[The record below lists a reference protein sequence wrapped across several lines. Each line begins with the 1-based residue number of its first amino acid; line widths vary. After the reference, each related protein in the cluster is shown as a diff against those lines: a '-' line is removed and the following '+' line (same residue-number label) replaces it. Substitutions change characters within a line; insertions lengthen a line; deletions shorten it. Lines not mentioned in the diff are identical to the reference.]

1 MNLNFFF
8 YFFNSDQSLT
18 GPIQY
23 VYLRTPKS
31 GVYFLAIFTS
41 ADASSLLK
49 AKSAVHKR
57 ALADSLV
64 VKQLI
69 EITYVPLRNQLADL
83 LSQLA
88 PPPAADLHLSL

>member
-1 MNLNFFF
+1 M
-8 YFFNSDQSLT
+8 T

-23 VYLRTPKS
+23 AYLRTPKS

-64 VKQLI
+64 VINAFFALFFNI
-69 EITYVPLRNQLADL
+69 IDRDPFYPLF
-83 LSQLA
+83 LSTSFSSF
-88 PPPAADLHLSL
+88 PC